1 MKYNYILGLDVGISS
16 VGWGLLALD
25 ENDVPYK
32 IIDVGSRI
40 FSPGEVEKTG
50 DSKAKE
56 RREKRGARRVVR
68 RREFRLDRVRNLLY
82 ENNFLTGNVTGDLV
96 SIRKEELT
104 EIYNSMINNYYKE
117 NNTNPY
123 KLKVEALDRKLSK
136 EELSII
142 LVHYAKK
149 RGYKSNRESAS
160 EKDSGKV
167 LNAIKEN
174 ITLMKDKNYRT
185 ISEMYIKDEKFKDK
199 IKNSPENYKV
209 SVTNEMYLDEINK
222 VLDSQIKFG
231 LIDNNFKEEYLK
243 IYNSRRHYSEG
254 PGYYYEYDE
263 NGNRLERRSKYGGD
277 LIEKM
282 VGKCAFDH
290 KPRAPKYAFSSELFV
305 ALSKLVNLRYKIGDG
320 NYQSLTPEEIAS
332 IINTAKEKQTV
343 TYKYLV
349 KILGTNDVT
358 IKNLNL
364 TKSVS
369 YVKKGNSIIL

>member
-104 EIYNSMINNYYKE
+104 EIYNNMINNYYKE
-117 NNTNPY
+117 NNTNPS

-174 ITLMKDKNYRT
+174 ISLMKDKNYRT

-231 LIDNNFKEEYLK
+231 LIDNKFKEEYLK
-243 IYNSRRHYSEG
+243 IYSSRRHYSEG

-263 NGNRLERRSKYGGD
+263 NGNRLERRSKYGG
-277 LIEKM
+277 
-282 VGKCAFDH
+282 V
-290 KPRAPKYAFSSELFV
+290 
-305 ALSKLVNLRYKIGDG
+305 
-320 NYQSLTPEEIAS
+320 
-332 IINTAKEKQTV
+332 
-343 TYKYLV
+343 
-349 KILGTNDVT
+349 
-358 IKNLNL
+358 
-364 TKSVS
+364 
-369 YVKKGNSIIL
+369 